1 MELLQALLASVV
13 QGSNPAVT
21 ALLLA
26 ITGAVCW
33 ISWKLN
39 QEHKSERKEL
49 IDEFKD
55 QLESD
60 RKDLLQ
66 VIEKYQEGQMT
77 VIQTISDLKVLIAT
91 LGKR

>member
-1 MELLQALLASVV
+1 MELLQALLVSVV
-13 QGSNPAVT
+13 QGSGPAVT

-26 ITGAVCW
+26 ITAVVCW

-39 QEHKSERKEL
+39 KEHKDERKEL
-49 IDEFKD
+49 IGQFKE

-60 RKDLLQ
+60 RKDLLE

-77 VIQTISDLKVLIAT
+77 VIQTINDLKVLIAT
-91 LGKR
+91 LGGK